1 MVDLTSSSMTIQK
14 ASYVEITKLS
24 TLIRVIAR
32 RISQYGFMVLTG
44 AGGGIMQAGN
54 EGAGRENSFGL
65 NIQLPFEQ
73 GANPHI
79 INDAKLIDFKYFF
92 TRKLFFL
99 RESDAVALFP
109 GGFGT
114 QDEAFETL
122 TLCQTG
128 KYGPAP
134 LVLIDEPDGDYWQTW
149 QEQISENL
157 QKRGLIS
164 AEDRNFYTITND
176 LDYACQTIRHF
187 YRVYHSSRFVGESF
201 VIRLNHE
208 LSGEQIEQIRE
219 ITNFLSRPPLE
230 SSRSVV
236 VIEQADTM
244 TESAANALLKTLEE
258 PGKATLI
265 LIAPSPSSLLPTL
278 VSRCQH
284 IPLSLF
290 PRELWT
296 KEMIGQNCLALVYL
310 AGLFLT
316 SPPRTPQ

>member
-1 MVDLTSSSMTIQK
+1 V
-14 ASYVEITKLS
+14 
-24 TLIRVIAR
+24 RNPAR
-32 RISQYGFMVLTG
+32 ERSRNLNREVWESPSVYGGEDVK
-44 AGGGIMQAGN
+44 QAGN

-73 GANPHI
+73 GANPYI

-176 LDYACQTIRHF
+176 LDHACQTIRHF

-208 LSGEQIEQIRE
+208 LSGEQIEQINQ
-219 ITNFLSRPPLE
+219 NFGDIL
-230 SSRSVV
+230 V
-236 VIEQADTM
+236 
-244 TESAANALLKTLEE
+244 K
-258 PGKATLI
+258 GK
-265 LIAPSPSSLLPTL
+265 IAPSQILERENRDSTHHLPKFWVKAPS
-278 VSRCQH
+278 
-284 IPLSLF
+284 F
-290 PRELWT
+290 
-296 KEMIGQNCLALVYL
+296 
-310 AGLFLT
+310 
-316 SPPRTPQ
+316 

>member
-1 MVDLTSSSMTIQK
+1 M
-14 ASYVEITKLS
+14 
-24 TLIRVIAR
+24 
-32 RISQYGFMVLTG
+32 
-44 AGGGIMQAGN
+44 
-54 EGAGRENSFGL
+54 ENSYSELTEDLLKLLQHLPHLKDSKWIQRSLEAIVRIAEEEIDRLDWKILTYAIEDLEKGFQVFYPYRHIRKLTIFGSARIKPDSSEYRL
-65 NIQLPFEQ
+65 AVEF
-73 GANPHI
+73 ARHI

-208 LSGEQIEQIRE
+208 LSGEQIEQINQNFGDILVKGKIAPSQILERE
-219 ITNFLSRPPLE
+219 NRDSSHHLPRLVFYFNGKSYGRLYQLIDHINDLSP
-230 SSRSVV
+230 VV
-236 VIEQADTM
+236 
-244 TESAANALLKTLEE
+244 TLEE
-258 PGKATLI
+258 HPERK
-265 LIAPSPSSLLPTL
+265 
-278 VSRCQH
+278 
-284 IPLSLF
+284 
-290 PRELWT
+290 
-296 KEMIGQNCLALVYL
+296 
-310 AGLFLT
+310 
-316 SPPRTPQ
+316 

>member
-1 MVDLTSSSMTIQK
+1 V
-14 ASYVEITKLS
+14 
-24 TLIRVIAR
+24 RFGNR
-32 RISQYGFMVLTG
+32 RPFYGGEDVK
-44 AGGGIMQAGN
+44 QAGN

-73 GANPHI
+73 GANPYI

-164 AEDRNFYTITND
+164 AEDRNFY
-176 LDYACQTIRHF
+176 
-187 YRVYHSSRFVGESF
+187 
-201 VIRLNHE
+201 
-208 LSGEQIEQIRE
+208 
-219 ITNFLSRPPLE
+219 
-230 SSRSVV
+230 
-236 VIEQADTM
+236 
-244 TESAANALLKTLEE
+244 K
-258 PGKATLI
+258 
-265 LIAPSPSSLLPTL
+265 LPT
-278 VSRCQH
+278 
-284 IPLSLF
+284 I
-290 PRELWT
+290 
-296 KEMIGQNCLALVYL
+296 
-310 AGLFLT
+310 
-316 SPPRTPQ
+316 

>member
-1 MVDLTSSSMTIQK
+1 
-14 ASYVEITKLS
+14 
-24 TLIRVIAR
+24 
-32 RISQYGFMVLTG
+32 
-44 AGGGIMQAGN
+44 MQAGN

-73 GANPHI
+73 GANPYI

-176 LDYACQTIRHF
+176 LDHAFKQFATFIGCITPA
-187 YRVYHSSRFVGESF
+187 VLWENPLLFV
-201 VIRLNHE
+201 L
-208 LSGEQIEQIRE
+208 
-219 ITNFLSRPPLE
+219 ITN
-230 SSRSVV
+230 
-236 VIEQADTM
+236 
-244 TESAANALLKTLEE
+244 
-258 PGKATLI
+258 
-265 LIAPSPSSLLPTL
+265 
-278 VSRCQH
+278 
-284 IPLSLF
+284 
-290 PRELWT
+290 
-296 KEMIGQNCLALVYL
+296 
-310 AGLFLT
+310 
-316 SPPRTPQ
+316 

>member
-1 MVDLTSSSMTIQK
+1 M
-14 ASYVEITKLS
+14 
-24 TLIRVIAR
+24 
-32 RISQYGFMVLTG
+32 
-44 AGGGIMQAGN
+44 
-54 EGAGRENSFGL
+54 GL

-73 GANPHI
+73 GANPYI

-176 LDYACQTIRHF
+176 LDHACQTIRHF

-208 LSGEQIEQIRE
+208 LSGEQIEQINQ
-219 ITNFLSRPPLE
+219 NFGDIL
-230 SSRSVV
+230 V
-236 VIEQADTM
+236 
-244 TESAANALLKTLEE
+244 K
-258 PGKATLI
+258 GK
-265 LIAPSPSSLLPTL
+265 IAPSQILERENRDSTHHLPKFWVKAPS
-278 VSRCQH
+278 
-284 IPLSLF
+284 F
-290 PRELWT
+290 
-296 KEMIGQNCLALVYL
+296 
-310 AGLFLT
+310 
-316 SPPRTPQ
+316 